1 MFELLDQNC
10 CVTVVFG
17 FDGLSKVGTH
27 MTLPNE
33 DRTMSAD
40 SRNPEGETIVV
51 TKSNNWFVAKDE
63 ESGIASQGQT
73 KADALSNLAE
83 ALALADQPVSE
94 EDDVQE
100 ESSAPWL

>member
-1 MFELLDQNC
+1 
-10 CVTVVFG
+10 
-17 FDGLSKVGTH
+17 

-83 ALALADQPVSE
+83 ALALADQPVPE

>member
-1 MFELLDQNC
+1 MLLDQNC
-10 CVTVVFG
+10 CDTVAFG
-17 FDGLSKVGTH
+17 LDGLSEVGTH
-27 MTLPNE
+27 MMLPNE
-33 DRTMSAD
+33 DRTMSAE

-51 TKSNNWFVAKDE
+51 TKSDNWFVAKDE

-73 KADALSNLAE
+73 KADALSSLAE